1 VNRSRFLQLA
11 LLCLL
16 VLAATGPPVKDRA
29 NVPAE
34 VFSGHSVLIPPEE
47 YGQSTRSA
55 PPEPTPPPMVIPASH
70 QPEAVGPVSTA
81 PMASQLTLRV
91 PILMYHYI
99 RVNPNPVDRIGAGL
113 SVNPDLFGRQMAYLA
128 EAGFTPV
135 TLADVYAAWT
145 VGGPLP
151 PKPVVLTFDDGYRD
165 FFTAAYP
172 VLKARGFRAT
182 VYVIVDF
189 LDRPAYLTWE
199 MLSTLVSEGL
209 VTVGSHTLTHPD
221 LTTVT
226 PDRARREIF
235 LSKQRLEERL
245 GVAVADFAYPA
256 GRYNPTV
263 AGLVDAAGYQTAV
276 TTRPGNILRLE
287 QRFTLPRVRVDG
299 REGLAE
305 FIGKLR

>member
-1 VNRSRFLQLA
+1 
-11 LLCLL
+11 
-16 VLAATGPPVKDRA
+16 
-29 NVPAE
+29 
-34 VFSGHSVLIPPEE
+34 
-47 YGQSTRSA
+47 
-55 PPEPTPPPMVIPASH
+55 
-70 QPEAVGPVSTA
+70 
-81 PMASQLTLRV
+81 
-91 PILMYHYI
+91 MYHYI
-99 RVNPNPVDRIGAGL
+99 RINPNPVDRIGAGL

-135 TLADVYAAWT
+135 TLEDVYAAWT
-145 VGGPLP
+145 AGAPLP
-151 PKPVVLTFDDGYRD
+151 PRPVVLTFDDGYRD

-209 VTVGSHTLTHPD
+209 VAVGSHTLTHVD
-221 LTTVT
+221 LTTAA

-256 GRYNPTV
+256 GRYNPAAV
-263 AGLVDAAGYQTAV
+263 GLVEAAGYRTAV

-287 QRFTLPRVRVDG
+287 ERLTLPRVRVDG